1 MTTDSSGSERAAR
14 MPGNGAQA
22 LARGLLDAQREL
34 AERHLNLARAGVL
47 LLLAAAALGYSGQL
61 SPELNRLNLALL
73 ALTLS
78 WTFAQFVRFAGGRP
92 LPRWLYLANPVVDL
106 TAVTVVMAGYG
117 LAHTAALAFKSPM
130 LLAYFV
136 ILAAR
141 PIASSTRTAAAVA
154 ALAVLEYGA
163 VLLYFV
169 VTGRLTPVDSPL
181 AATTGAGVSL
191 LDEGAKLLFLGVAGA
206 ISTYATAWHERMAI
220 SYFEQARD
228 RERLEVQLAQAQL
241 QSLRLQLQPHFLF
254 NALNTIAA
262 LVTSDPRSA
271 ERMVLRLSELLRQTL
286 HNATEQEVPLAREME
301 LLSPYLEIQRLRF
314 ADRLTIEL
322 DVPPELECAL
332 VPSLLLQPL
341 VENSIRH
348 GISPRASGGMVRVTA
363 RRDGDRLRVEVADD
377 GVGARSWNGEQP
389 REGVGL
395 GTTRARLRHLYA
407 DAQEFTIAA
416 PPSGGCLVR
425 LTMPYRPA
433 PARQPA
439 LEATA

>member
-1 MTTDSSGSERAAR
+1 VTAADAT
-14 MPGNGAQA
+14 GARA

-34 AERHLNLARAGVL
+34 AERRLNLARAGVL

-61 SPELNRLNLALL
+61 SPALNRLNLALL

-78 WTFAQFVRFAGGRP
+78 WTFAQYVRYAGGRA
-92 LPRWLYLANPVVDL
+92 LPHWLYLANPVVDL

-141 PIASSTRTAAAVA
+141 PIASSTRTAAVVA
-154 ALAVLEYGA
+154 ALAVLEYAA
-163 VLLYFV
+163 VLGYFLA
-169 VTGRLTPVDSPL
+169 TGRLTPVDSPL
-181 AATTGAGVSL
+181 AATVGGGVSL
-191 LDEGAKLLFLGVAGA
+191 LDEGAKLLFLAVAGV
-206 ISTYATAWHERMAI
+206 ISTYATAWHERMAL

-241 QSLRLQLQPHFLF
+241 QTLKLQLQPHFLF
-254 NALNTIAA
+254 NTLNTIAA
-262 LVTSDPRSA
+262 LVTSDSRAA

-286 HNATEQEVPLAREME
+286 HNAAEQEVPLSRELE

-314 ADRLTIEL
+314 ADRLTIDLEIAP
-322 DVPPELECAL
+322 DVSSAL

-348 GISPRASGGMVRVTA
+348 GISPRASGGHVQVRA
-363 RRDGDRLRVEVADD
+363 ERRGDDLRVEVTDD
-377 GVGARSWNGEQP
+377 GIGSRAWNGSVP

-395 GTTRARLRHLYA
+395 GATRGRMRHLYG
-407 DAQEFTIAA
+407 DAHRFEIEA
-416 PPSGGCLVR
+416 PPTGGFTVR
-425 LTMPYRPA
+425 LTMPYRPS
-433 PARQPA
+433 PARRSA